1 MHELK
6 GNMNFDVERIM
17 VTGANGFVGQSL
29 CKALCRQRYAVVAA
43 LRSESTMLVGV
54 ERVILG
60 ALDSSTDW
68 TIALVNVDVVV
79 HLAARVHIMND
90 TTLDPMTEFRKVNV
104 DSTLNL
110 ARQAA
115 QAGAK
120 RFIFISS
127 IKVNGEST
135 STGRPFTEDDVANPQ
150 DPYGVSKWEAER
162 GLQLIAQQTG
172 MEVIIIRPPL
182 VYGPGV
188 KANFASMMN
197 IVKRKLPLPLGAI
210 HNQRSFVYVGNLVSF
225 IMRCIEHPAAVNQV
239 FLVSDGHDLSTSELL
254 QMCAKT
260 LNVKLVLLPVPQK
273 LIKFGTLLF
282 GKRDMAQRLCGNLQV
297 DITKAQKVLGWFPP
311 ITVEAGLNAT
321 AIDLF
326 KIGKE

>member
-1 MHELK
+1 MKILL
-6 GNMNFDVERIM
+6 
-17 VTGANGFVGQSL
+17 TGANGFVGQSL
-29 CKALCRQRYAVVAA
+29 CGALRRQQYTVVAA
-43 LRSESTMLVGV
+43 LRSENKMLVGV

-60 ALDSSTDW
+60 ALDSATDW
-68 TIALVNVDVVV
+68 TTALAHVDVVV
-79 HLAARVHIMND
+79 HLAARVHVMND

-127 IKVNGEST
+127 VKVNGEST
-135 STGRPFTEDDVANPQ
+135 SIDKPFAENDIANPQ
-150 DPYGVSKWEAER
+150 DSYGVSKLEAER

-172 MEVIIIRPPL
+172 MEVVIIRPPL
-182 VYGPGV
+182 IYGPGV

-225 IMRCIEHPAAVNQV
+225 IMRCIEHPAAANQV

-273 LIKFGTLLF
+273 LIEFGAFLF

-297 DITKAQKVLGWFPP
+297 DIAKAQTLLGWFPP